1 MASDIS
7 CGFVSP
13 TGCPIVGTVAL
24 VLATARISGIDPQ
37 SGEPVYE
44 GGIEINWD
52 TRAILRRKGNILFVC
67 TAGGNWTFDQLVSSP
82 ISEGPL
88 A

>member
-1 MASDIS
+1 MTSDTS

-13 TGCPIVGTVAL
+13 TGCPIVGTVAI

-37 SGEPVYE
+37 TGEPVYE
-44 GGIEINWD
+44 DGIDINWD
-52 TRAILRRKGNILFVC
+52 TQAKLRRKGNNLFVC
-67 TAGGNWTFDQLVSSP
+67 TAGRYWTFDQLVSATLSK
-82 ISEGPL
+82 GPL